1 MTSVLSLGHA
11 EIYNALPNVEE
22 ADQDRQSRTEFD
34 KFLDD
39 FAEILVEA
47 ELHKAGLDKIA
58 GPLLLHSH
66 FSVNDDTAIVERPEL
81 LDDGRPALVARP
93 EAVTPEAVAV
103 RWKWQ
108 PETAQFHPLEYCT
121 DPVAVSSAHKL
132 AQHTDFLSRVG
143 QLLESYRLHDVIGL
157 TVLPRSLEVKEA
169 GLVYFERSS
178 DDVSVTTVETSS
190 LPGIITAWSATIS
203 SDGVRIR
210 PQTRCD
216 LTTRFCGSCKCLRT
230 TCVSDPL

>member
-1 MTSVLSLGHA
+1 MTSVLIPGHA
-11 EIYNALPNVEE
+11 EIYNALPNVED
-22 ADQDRQSRTEFD
+22 ADKERQSRTEFEN
-34 KFLDD
+34 FLDD
-39 FAEILVEA
+39 FAEMLVET
-47 ELHKAGLDKIA
+47 ELYKVGLDEIA

-66 FSVNDDTAIVERPEL
+66 FPVTGDTAIVERPGM

-121 DPVAVSSAHKL
+121 DPVAVSSAQKL
-132 AQHTDFLSRVG
+132 SQNPDFLTSVG
-143 QLLESYRLHDVIGL
+143 QLLESYDLHDVIGL

-169 GLVYFERSS
+169 GLVYFERSA
-178 DDVSVTTVETSS
+178 DDVSVTTVEASS
-190 LPGIITAWSATIS
+190 LPGIITAWSATITN
-203 SDGVRIR
+203 DGVRIR